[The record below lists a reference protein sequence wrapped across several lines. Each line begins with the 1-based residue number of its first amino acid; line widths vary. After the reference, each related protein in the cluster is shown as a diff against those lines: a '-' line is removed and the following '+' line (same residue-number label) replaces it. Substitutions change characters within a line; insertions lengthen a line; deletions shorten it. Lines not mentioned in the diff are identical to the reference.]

1 MKTLSI
7 REVRA
12 SLGQLDDLVHDEGE
26 LIVTRHG
33 KAIARIVPVEA
44 RRSISSRA
52 EFRKSMP
59 ELSSSAELVRAD
71 RDGR

>member
-7 REVRA
+7 REMRA

-26 LIVTRHG
+26 LIVTRYG
-33 KAIARIVPVEA
+33 KAIARVVPVEA
-44 RRSISSRA
+44 RRSISPRA
-52 EFRKSMP
+52 DLRRSMP
-59 ELSSSAELVRAD
+59 ELGSSTDLVRED